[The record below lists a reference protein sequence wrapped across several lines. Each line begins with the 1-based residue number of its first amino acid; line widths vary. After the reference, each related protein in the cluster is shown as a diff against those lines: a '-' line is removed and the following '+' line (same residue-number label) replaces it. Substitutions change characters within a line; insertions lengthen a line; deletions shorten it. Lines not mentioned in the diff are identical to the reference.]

1 MKVLLLNT
9 SDIKGGAARAVY
21 RLHQGL
27 QSIDVNSQMLVQTK
41 HGENQAVIGSRAES
55 GIGKA
60 KTGLRLTLE
69 KLPLKLYSCGN
80 KINYSSHWLPD
91 KVNSQISQ
99 LAPDLINLNWISA
112 GYVQIE
118 SIAKFNKPLVWT
130 LHDMWPFT
138 GGCHYNQEC
147 QKYTE
152 SCGACPQLS
161 SKRDWDLSRWVWQR
175 KAKAWQN
182 LNLTIVSP
190 SHWLAEQA
198 KNSSLFQSFPIKV
211 IPHGLDLTKYKP
223 ISQITARELLGLPL
237 EKQLVLFGASPGSTG
252 DSRKGLQFL
261 QPAIQKLQQ
270 QKSFPDLDLVI
281 FGASAPPNQS
291 DLGFPVHYLGRFH
304 DDLSLAL
311 VYSAADVM
319 VVPSMQEAF
328 GQTASESLACG
339 TPVVAFNTTGLKD
352 IVEHQKN
359 GYLAQPF
366 EIEDLAAGI
375 AWVLA
380 DSDRLYQLRHQA
392 RLKAEQEYILQLQA
406 HRYLELFQEILEKQ
420 K

>member
-1 MKVLLLNT
+1 MKVLLINT
-9 SDIKGGAARAVY
+9 ADIKGGASRAVY

-27 QSIDVNSQMLVQTK
+27 QRIDVNSQMLVQVK
-41 HGENQAVIGSRAES
+41 QGDNQAVIGSRAES

-69 KLPLKLYSCGN
+69 KLPLKFYSCGGN
-80 KINYSSHWLPD
+80 INYSSHWLPD
-91 KVNSQISQ
+91 NVNAQISR
-99 LAPDLINLNWISA
+99 LAPDIINLNWISA

-130 LHDMWPFT
+130 LHDMWAFT
-138 GGCHYNQEC
+138 GGCHYNRDC
-147 QKYTE
+147 QKYTK
-152 SCGACPQLS
+152 SCGACPQLA
-161 SKRDWDLSRWVWQR
+161 SKRDGDLSRWVWQR

-198 KNSSLFQSFPIKV
+198 KSSSLFQSFPIKV
-211 IPHGLDLTKYKP
+211 IHHGLDLAKYKP
-223 ISQITARELLGLPL
+223 IPQVTARELLGLPL
-237 EKQLVLFGASPGSTG
+237 KKQLVLFGASPGSTG
-252 DSRKGLQFL
+252 DTRKGLQFL

-270 QKSFPDLDLVI
+270 QENYYDLELVI
-281 FGASAPPNQS
+281 FGETKPQNPI
-291 DLGFPVHYLGRFH
+291 DLRFPVHYLGRF
-304 DDLSLAL
+304 DDDISLAL

-339 TPVVAFNTTGLKD
+339 TPVVAFNTTGLRD
-352 IVEHQKN
+352 IVDHQKN

-366 EIEDLAAGI
+366 EIEDLAEGI
-375 AWVLA
+375 AWVLE
-380 DSDRLYQLRHQA
+380 DRDRSCQLRHQA
-392 RLKAEQEYILQLQA
+392 RLKAEREYTLEVQA
-406 HRYLELFQEILEKQ
+406 HRYLSLFQEVLARKN
-420 K
+420 

>member
-9 SDIKGGAARAVY
+9 SDIKGGASRAVY

-27 QSIDVNSQMLVQTK
+27 QSINVDSQMLVQTK
-41 HGENQAVIGSRAES
+41 QGDNQAVIGSPAES

-69 KLPLKLYSCGN
+69 KLPLKFYSCGS

-91 KVNSQISQ
+91 KINAQITK
-99 LAPDLINLNWISA
+99 LAPDIINLNWISA

-118 SIAKFNKPLVWT
+118 SIAKFNQPLVWT

-152 SCGACPQLS
+152 SCGACPQLG

-198 KNSSLFQSFPIKV
+198 KSSSLFQSLPIRV

-223 ISQITARELLGLPL
+223 VSQITARELLGLPL
-237 EKQLVLFGASPGSTG
+237 TKKLVLFGASPGSTG
-252 DSRKGLQFL
+252 DPRKGLQFL

-270 QKSFPDLDLVI
+270 QKSFQDLDLVI
-281 FGASAPPNQS
+281 FGATAPQQAI
-291 DLGFPVHYLGRFH
+291 DLGFRVHYLGRFH

-366 EIEDLAAGI
+366 AIEDLAKGI
-375 AWVLA
+375 AWVLENG
-380 DSDRLYQLRHQA
+380 DRLYQLCHQA
-392 RLKAEQEYILQLQA
+392 RLKAEQEYTLETQA
-406 HRYLELFQEILEKQ
+406 HRYLSLFEEILENKN
-420 K
+420 